1 MAKNKAV
8 LVCLLWLFSL
18 LSSYTAS
25 ANDGYCVRVT
35 AASYVGIK
43 EKGGNNQGFTK
54 WSFRQLMVQNGW
66 KPGQAWCAYFVKSV
80 LNECGIPNTITGWSP
95 SAYNKND
102 VVFTDGKFYKSFR
115 DGDVLVMTLSYTD
128 RYSTSRYKSIGH
140 TGIVDKVAQYSIR
153 TIEGNTNEQGMR
165 DSRTTDGVYYKIRP
179 LTKKIHITRWAK
191 YQD

>member
-1 MAKNKAV
+1 MLFRSVIDLYPETEFVFYKDEHNVSKLLGIYIPIIRPYVLMRYFKEHPEMSSKAV
-8 LVCLLWLFSL
+8 F
-18 LSSYTAS
+18 
-25 ANDGYCVRVT
+25 YCD
-35 AASYVGIK
+35 S
-43 EKGGNNQGFTK
+43 
-54 WSFRQLMVQNGW
+54 
-66 KPGQAWCAYFVKSV
+66 
-80 LNECGIPNTITGWSP
+80 
-95 SAYNKND
+95 D